1 MAASLALAKGANLNC
16 PQTAG
21 VKELYTIPIADVE
34 SLTASNSVHSITNI
48 VFVTGGNGFGK
59 IEFKRGECE
68 LTQTFEQQNEVVVN
82 FAVPNPSAD
91 QLFQLEAIR
100 KSCEQYMVARTY
112 DDKFIFVGWDAISGD
127 EAFARFQTAET
138 TTGRAK
144 TDANLTS
151 FSMMAEQAELC
162 RILTGISGAT
172 TPATTAS
179 AIAAE
184 LIAATSV

>member
-16 PQTAG
+16 AQTAG
-21 VKELYTIPIADVE
+21 VKELYTIPIADVD
-34 SLTASNSVHSITNI
+34 SLTASNSVHSLTNI
-48 VFVTGGNGFGK
+48 VFATAGNGFGK

-68 LTQTFEQQNEVVVN
+68 LTQKMEQQNEVVVN
-82 FAVPNPSAD
+82 FAVPNPTAE

-151 FSMMAEQAELC
+151 FSMMAEQSELC

-172 TPATTAS
+172 ATTPA